1 MKHFSLFLK
10 SVVPSLLVLAAVLA
24 APFAQADTKIYNDRL
39 SSGDMIHVL
48 VYKNPDLTADF
59 RIQESGK
66 VTLPLV
72 GPLQLAGHTIPE
84 AEKIVAEALVSGGF
98 LQTPQVSISV
108 VTARRPQAVVLGNVV
123 KPGPVTLEYLNT
135 RLSDVLAAV
144 GGVAPTGSDEVVV
157 TGQRDGAAFR
167 AVVRVATALTQGNG
181 DADIVIQGGDV
192 LYVQRAPVFYAYG
205 EVLKPGAYRLEEGMT
220 LQQALVTAGGLTK
233 RASES
238 RVRLQRRKDNGSLEE
253 LSPSLTDVLQPD
265 DVIFVKESLF

>member
-1 MKHFSLFLK
+1 MHSIRRLCQTALFLLATLL
-10 SVVPSLLVLAAVLA
+10 SAAFPSLSH
-24 APFAQADTKIYNDRL
+24 ADGKVFNDRL
-39 SSGDMIHVL
+39 SAGDVIHVL

-72 GPLQLAGHTIPE
+72 GALDLAGHTIPE
-84 AEKIVAEALVSGGF
+84 AEKIVADALISGGF
-98 LQTPQVSISV
+98 LQAPQVSISV

-123 KPGPVTLEYLNT
+123 KPGPVALEYLNT

-157 TGQRDGAAFR
+157 TGQRDGAPYR
-167 AVVRVATALTQGNG
+167 AVIRVATALTQGNT
-181 DADIVIQGGDV
+181 DADIIIQGGDV

-220 LQQALVTAGGLTK
+220 LQQALVTAGGLSK

-238 RVRLQRRKDNGSLEE
+238 RIRLQRRKDNGAVEE
-253 LSPSLTDVLQPD
+253 LSPALTDVLRPD